1 MKFIKEADN
10 RLAFKFKNEIIYL
23 DEFLIVDNYSVS
35 DKDGRCL
42 YKSDA
47 ERKEEFIVEL
57 FIWNYCN
64 DKVLF
69 DQTNSCKYFNKI
81 DNLMHSNYLDK
92 IIKLFKVGLKQ
103 SCIKSVR
110 YVHFTEGQKL
120 INYYVQEFEGK
131 VKTLDKFLEKSVKIK
146 KDNKIIEFKV

>member
-1 MKFIKEADN
+1 MKFIKEAD

-23 DEFLIVDNYSVS
+23 DEFLIVDRNSVS

-42 YKSDA
+42 YKSDV
-47 ERKEEFIVEL
+47 EREEEFIIYL
-57 FIWNYCN
+57 FVWNYCN

-69 DQTNSCKYFNKI
+69 DQTNSCKYLNKI

-120 INYYVQEFEGK
+120 INYYVQEFEDK